1 MYVRLSAVPLSHI
14 PSPGLH
20 FFPFSFFFLVFV
32 MGAHDIAEAGLYLP
46 SAGIIAVYHQA
57 QLSLLYEGF

>member
-1 MYVRLSAVPLSHI
+1 
-14 PSPGLH
+14 
-20 FFPFSFFFLVFV
+20 